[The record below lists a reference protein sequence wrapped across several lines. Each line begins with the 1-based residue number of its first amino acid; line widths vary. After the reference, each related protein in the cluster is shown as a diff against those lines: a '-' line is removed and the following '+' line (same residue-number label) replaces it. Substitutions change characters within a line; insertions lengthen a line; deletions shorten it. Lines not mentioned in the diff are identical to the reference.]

1 MQRFLLALVLIVM
14 FAVTAW
20 SQDTGTDTTETEET
34 NTEIDEQDD
43 EDNKDEEDDSD
54 LDDQSYVDGDEDD
67 FRPSE
72 DIPADQS
79 IPFPTDI

>member
-1 MQRFLLALVLIVM
+1 MHRFLLMILLIGM

-20 SQDTGTDTTETEET
+20 SQEDIDAEPEETEQP
-34 NTEIDEQDD
+34 DADD
-43 EDNKDEEDDSD
+43 EPEAGLEQQDEVVVDDEYYQDVED
-54 LDDQSYVDGDEDD
+54 ED

-72 DIPADQS
+72 EIPADQS